1 MQEYFIIKSK
11 RFGPASIIMAGVHGN
26 EPCGVK
32 AIEKILPILKQ
43 KIIKGKVIFLIGNPL
58 ALKEEKRFVDA
69 NLNRMFKSIP
79 KYDEKFSYEYH
90 RAKFLMSVLDQAG
103 ALLDLHSTRNPSKPY
118 AFVER
123 LNESNKLVVSN
134 LPVEISKVVF
144 GANDFHPGC
153 SDGYMYQNG
162 KIGICVECGQ
172 HEDPASVRVAETSIL
187 TFLNSRGHFIDDP
200 KLKDY
205 AREFFNLTEIYFTK
219 VNFKPKKVFP
229 DFTYV
234 KKGTIIG
241 TDGNEK
247 VKAKKNSYILFVVAH
262 DEPGKEAFVL
272 ADKVY

>member
-1 MQEYFIIKSK
+1 MKEYFVIEGGKP
-11 RFGPASIIMAGVHGN
+11 GPISVIMAGVHGN

-32 AIEKILPILKQ
+32 AVDKILSILKQ
-43 KIIKGKVIFLIGNPL
+43 KIIKGKVIFLLGNPL

-90 RAKFLMSVLDQAG
+90 RAKFLMSVLDQAD

-123 LNESNKLVVSN
+123 LNQGNKLVLSN

-144 GANDFHPGC
+144 AANDFHPGC
-153 SDGYMYQNG
+153 SEGYMYQNG

-172 HEDPASVRVAETSIL
+172 HEDPSSVRVAETSIL
-187 TFLNSRGHFIDDP
+187 TFLNSRGHFIGEP

-205 AREFFNLTEIYFTK
+205 AREFFCFSEIYFTK
-219 VNFKPKKVFP
+219 VNFTPKKVFP

-241 TDGNEK
+241 IDGNEK
-247 VKAKKNSYILFVVAH
+247 VKAQKNSYVLFVVAH
-262 DEPGKEAFVL
+262 NEPNKEAFVL
-272 ADKVY
+272 ADRVY